1 MARPLTTYLIELR
14 GCRDLTRVDPDAE
27 ARRLGIRPDW
37 ARAYLRLEMQA
48 RGVIAAAQE
57 GPQPALL

>member
-1 MARPLTTYLIELR
+1 MVRSLTTYLIELR
-14 GCRDLTRVDPDAE
+14 GCRHLNRVDPDAE

-48 RGVIAAAQE
+48 RGVAATDQAQ
-57 GPQPALL
+57 PSLL

>member
-14 GCRDLTRVDPDAE
+14 GCRDLSAVDPDAE

-37 ARAYLRLEMQA
+37 ARAYLQLEMQA
-48 RGVIAAAQE
+48 RGVVASSAQT
-57 GPQPALL
+57 QPKLL